1 MMFIAQAVRQLA
13 EFKRDKP
20 NMKRTLVIFT
30 PFYTESMLS
39 AARKSAQEYSSGLVT
54 VTDAGGLINYLN
66 TGKDRS
72 QSPIEHLAV
81 FSHGVP
87 QSVAFGYQ
95 LSEGDSMALD
105 VLNYERIS
113 PLAFSSS
120 ARIDSYACRTG
131 MGNKPD
137 YRIEEVIQFF
147 PQTNES
153 LAQLLANHLGI
164 KVGAFVRRS
173 DYKNTWGTFEERQT
187 REALRAITGVRDWYR
202 GLRYLYSGLDDES
215 NVRSH
220 TFDLVARYANRSWA
234 LRVEQWIGY
243 DGKSVFTVTPLP
255 YDPAT
260 YVDYN
265 RALQDA
271 STSCPVRQ

>member
-1 MMFIAQAVRQLA
+1 MIAVAGSQHDESPANKMMFIAQAVRQLA

-173 DYKNTWGTFEERQT
+173 DYKNTWGTFEERQKGKLCT
-187 REALRAITGVRDWYR
+187 LTDNAAPSSKWCTKWDQLNTERKRSKRNNNFTYQSVGAINPVI
-202 GLRYLYSGLDDES
+202 SGD
-215 NVRSH
+215 
-220 TFDLVARYANRSWA
+220 
-234 LRVEQWIGY
+234 
-243 DGKSVFTVTPLP
+243 TPL
-255 YDPAT
+255 
-260 YVDYN
+260 
-265 RALQDA
+265 ALPGGFFEF
-271 STSCPVRQ
+271 SPE